1 MLNFRY
7 HALSL
12 VAVFLSLAIGLLLGV
27 AIGDKGL
34 VSSAEKDVRA
44 SLRGDVRD
52 AQAQRDDALAQLQ
65 QRQQFEREAYPALV
79 GGRLAGRRI
88 ALIELGGAS
97 DRMWNLTKDAL
108 QGSGATLSSVSVIRE
123 PLQLDELASAARGT
137 RYEQLAES
145 TDLLHP
151 FATRLGIQFTH
162 GGRLLRLVRRDLLLQ
177 GSGALNG
184 ADGVVVVRTTPEL
197 KGDEADAVETFEDGF
212 VRGLRAQDVPVV
224 GVETSDA
231 ESSQIEWFKDHELS
245 SVDDLDDTIGR
256 AALVF
261 ALTGERGSFGIKPS
275 ADGGRLPPLLQ

>member
-34 VSSAEKDVRA
+34 VSSAEQDVRA

-52 AQAQRDDALAQLQ
+52 AQAQRDDARAALQ
-65 QRQQFEREAYPALV
+65 ERQQFEAEAYPALV

-88 ALIELGGAS
+88 ALVELGGAS
-97 DRMWNLTKDAL
+97 DLMWNLTKDAL
-108 QGSGATLSSVSVIRE
+108 QESGAALTSVSVVRE
-123 PLQLDELASAARGT
+123 PLRLEELAAAARGT
-137 RYEQLAES
+137 RYEQLTEDP
-145 TDLLHP
+145 DLLHP

-162 GGRLLRLVRRDLLLQ
+162 GGRLLRAVRRDLLLQ

-184 ADGVVVVRTTPEL
+184 ADGVVIVRNTPRLDGE
-197 KGDEADAVETFEDGF
+197 EAEAVDTFEDGF
-212 VRGLRAQDVPVV
+212 VRGLRAHDLPVV

-231 ESSQIEWFKDHELS
+231 ETSQVEWFKDHELS
-245 SVDDLDDTIGR
+245 SVDDLDDPIGR
-256 AALVF
+256 AAVVF
-261 ALTGERGSFGIKPS
+261 ALAGQRGSFGVKS
-275 ADGGRLPPLLQ
+275 TADGGRLPPLLQ

>member
-12 VAVFLSLAIGLLLGV
+12 VAVFLALAIGLLLGV

-34 VSSAEKDVRA
+34 VSSAERDVRA

-52 AQAQRDDALAQLQ
+52 AQAERDDARAQLQ
-65 QRQQFEREAYPALV
+65 ERQQFERDAYPALV

-88 ALIELGGAS
+88 ALIELGGSS

-108 QGSGATLSSVSVIRE
+108 QGSGARLTSVSVIRE
-123 PLQLDELASAARGT
+123 PLQLDELGAAARGT
-137 RYEQLAES
+137 RYERLADDA
-145 TDLLHP
+145 DLLHP

-162 GGRLLRLVRRDLLLQ
+162 GGRLLRLVRRDLLQQ

-184 ADGVVVVRTTPEL
+184 ADGVVVVRSTPQL
-197 KGDEADAVETFEDGF
+197 DRDAADTVATFEDGF
-212 VRGLRAQDVPVV
+212 MRGLRANDVPVV
-224 GVETSDA
+224 GVETTDA
-231 ESSQIEWFKDHELS
+231 EISQIEWFKDHELS
-245 SVDDLDDTIGR
+245 SVDDLDDPIGR
-256 AALVF
+256 AAVVF
-261 ALTGERGSFGIKPS
+261 ALAGQRGSFGVKAT